1 MSKVNG
7 YRSSN
12 VASDTLYRL
21 YVQIGAYRV
30 KNCYEEALDKALED
44 YPSAIVSITDEDG
57 NTKYQR
63 RTR

>member
-1 MSKVNG
+1 
-7 YRSSN
+7 
-12 VASDTLYRL
+12 
-21 YVQIGAYRV
+21 VQIGAYRV
-30 KNCYEEALDKALED
+30 KNCYEEALDKALKD